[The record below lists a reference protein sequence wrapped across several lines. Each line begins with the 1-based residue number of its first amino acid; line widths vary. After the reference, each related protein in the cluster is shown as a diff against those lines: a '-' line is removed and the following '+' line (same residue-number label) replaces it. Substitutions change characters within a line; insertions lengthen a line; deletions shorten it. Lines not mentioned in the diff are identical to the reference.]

1 MSTEEQYKSHFGPH
15 VPGMKSV
22 PFGNLEALEKAITPN
37 TVAFFIEPI
46 QGEAG
51 IRVPPGGFLAAASRL
66 CKKHNVLLIVDEI
79 QTGLC
84 RTGAMFCHQHSGI
97 TPDLMTLGKAL
108 GGGVYPVS
116 AVVGR
121 ADVLGVL
128 KPGDHG
134 STFGGNAIAA
144 AVSLKAIELLSDP
157 KIAARSKKL
166 GDWAIDYLRECTHG
180 LSIVTDIRGKGL
192 FIGVEIDKRIP
203 ARVVVDMLKGVGV
216 LTKDTHGTTIRLA
229 PPLTIKRKD
238 LHTALAALVSILIA
252 LD

>member
-1 MSTEEQYKSHFGPH
+1 
-15 VPGMKSV
+15 VPGIRTI
-22 PFGNLEALEKAITPN
+22 PFGDIQALERTISKN
-37 TVAFFIEPI
+37 TVAFFMEPI

-51 IRVPPGGFLAAASRL
+51 IRVPPAGFLAEARRL
-66 CKKHNVLLIVDEI
+66 CTERNVLLIVDEI

-128 KPGDHG
+128 QPGDHG

-144 AVSLKAIELLSDP
+144 AVSLKAMELLSDP
-157 KIAARSKKL
+157 KVVARSKKL
-166 GDWAIDYLRECTHG
+166 GDWAIAYLRECTQG

-203 ARVVVDMLKGVGV
+203 ARVVVDMLKEVGV

-238 LHTALAALVSILIA
+238 LHTALQLLVNILVA